1 MLGTGL
7 GLNSSNYVG
16 EPTNPNLQ
24 YVLHTESISFA
35 SSINGVVESSS
46 VVGSLTITAGET
58 APGSSNSDWLKV
70 VYDSDQTSGSNNA
83 IQIADPFNN
92 AFDFTQG
99 DYLAMSFDIFLETG
113 FAGTDSN
120 TPPVR
125 VAVFQGGKSFVRT
138 TTGEDQIPTNVE
150 VLDFGA
156 FGTGNQRYVE
166 TTATNPLETW
176 KLVFNQS
183 SDRPKSGNVFYIRDL
198 KIIAASQD
206 LGTDISDNLF
216 T

>member
-125 VAVFQGGKSFVRT
+125 VAVFQG
-138 TTGEDQIPTNVE
+138 
-150 VLDFGA
+150 
-156 FGTGNQRYVE
+156 
-166 TTATNPLETW
+166 
-176 KLVFNQS
+176 
-183 SDRPKSGNVFYIRDL
+183 
-198 KIIAASQD
+198 
-206 LGTDISDNLF
+206 
-216 T
+216 